1 MDKFFEIAD
10 DLMLITDID
19 GYVQTSNAPSQ
30 SLFTHHGFEQEKLRL
45 HDLIHDKDRDVFDT
59 VFGKLKQDKFAK
71 KLSSRIKGET
81 EAVVWIEWNC
91 RIHDTEN
98 AIYWIGRDVT
108 EFKRMEAFLG
118 ILEQVTG
125 TGAWE
130 LELGSDIIHWSD
142 KIHDIHET
150 DSKTYVPEIE
160 QALAFYRSDAIP
172 ILIES
177 LEKQEKTGEAY
188 SLQLPFKTSKGRDI
202 TVNARGFT
210 QTRDGQIIRRYG
222 TFKDVTEEVAAEI
235 EKQKMVKHTTLALD
249 FSEIGVWE
257 LNVIDDSLVWDEHVF
272 NIYGVKP
279 ENFGG
284 HFQDWKNAV
293 HEEDLQRVLLQ
304 LEDTKRTGKR
314 LVTQFRI
321 RTEAAHIRY
330 IKAMA
335 SNVYD
340 EQGKLT
346 HVLGVNIDVTAEVQQ
361 KKLLQMA
368 KERSE
373 AADKAK
379 SRFLATMSHEIRT
392 PLNGIIGGL
401 QLINQ
406 ETLAPQQQTLA
417 TRALTSSQS
426 LLAIINDILDFTK
439 ISENKIQLDIIPI
452 NLHKQFQ
459 QIIDEQTLL
468 LEDKNVELKLEYDTN
483 TSDWYKVDPVRL
495 RQVVINLV
503 GNAIKFTESGAV
515 VINVS
520 AKEIN
525 HKELLQIQI
534 IDSGIGMNEEQL
546 KNLFAPFVQA
556 DASTTRKF
564 GGTGLGLAIVK
575 KLVGI
580 MKGQI
585 NVSSELGKGTTFNIG
600 LPLQACAESD
610 VLAVSEDSELQ
621 AVPDLSDKR
630 IVIAEDNELN
640 QMLIEIMVQET
651 GADVVLVENGQL
663 LLDKLSEETFDI
675 VLCDINMPVMD
686 GMTACKL
693 IREKD
698 TQIPMFAFTANVM
711 EDDVAHYKEIGFD
724 EIISKPVM
732 KGSLFKKL
740 CRFSS

>member
-10 DLMLITDID
+10 DLMLITDVE
-19 GYVQTSNAPSQ
+19 GYVQTCNAPSQ
-30 SLFTHHGFEQEKLRL
+30 SLFTHHAFDLEKLRL
-45 HDLIHDKDRDVFDT
+45 HDLIHDKDRDVFET
-59 VFGKLKQDKFAK
+59 AFAKLKQDKFAK
-71 KLSSRIKGET
+71 KLTSRIKGET

-91 RIHDTEN
+91 RIHETEN
-98 AIYWIGRDVT
+98 SIYWIGRDVT

-150 DSKTYVPEIE
+150 DSNTYVPEIE

-172 ILIES
+172 VLIEA
-177 LEKQEKTGEAY
+177 LERQEKTGEAY

-222 TFKDVTEEVAAEI
+222 TFKDVTEEVAAEL
-235 EKQKMVKHTTLALD
+235 EKQKMVKRTTLALD

-257 LNVIDDSLVWDEHVF
+257 LNVNDDSLVWDEQVF

-304 LEDTKRTGKR
+304 LEDTMRSGKR

-330 IKAMA
+330 VKAMA

-340 EQGKLT
+340 EEGKLT

-401 QLINQ
+401 QLIDQ

-417 TRALTSSQS
+417 QRALTSSQS

-439 ISENKIQLDIIPI
+439 ISENKIQLDIIPVD
-452 NLHKQFQ
+452 LHKQFQ
-459 QIIDEQTLL
+459 QILDEQSLL
-468 LEDKNVELKLEYDTN
+468 LEDKNLGLRLDYDAG

-495 RQVVINLV
+495 RQIVINLV
-503 GNAIKFTESGAV
+503 GNAIKFTESGEV
-515 VINVS
+515 VIKVS
-520 AKEIN
+520 TQTVN
-525 HKELLQIQI
+525 NKELLQIQI

-556 DASTTRKF
+556 DVSTTRKF

-585 NVSSELGKGTTFNIG
+585 GVTSEPGQGTCFTIG
-600 LPLQACAESD
+600 LPLKVCAQSD
-610 VLAVSEDSELQ
+610 VLSVDEDAELQ
-621 AVPDLSDKR
+621 VAPDLSNKR
-630 IVIAEDNELN
+630 IIVAEDNELN

-651 GADVVLVENGQL
+651 GAEIVLVENGQL
-663 LLDKLSEETFDI
+663 LLDKLAQENFDI

-686 GMTACKL
+686 GITACKR

-698 TQIPMFAFTANVM
+698 KKMPMFAFTANVM
-711 EDDVAHYKEIGFD
+711 DEDVAHYKEIGFD
-724 EIISKPVM
+724 EIISKPVI
-732 KGSLFKKL
+732 KGDLFKKL
-740 CRFSS
+740 LRFSS